1 MRSFLLSQSGQPS
14 LYVLAGPNG
23 AGKSTFARLFLPEYA
38 DCQEFVNAD
47 LIAAGLSPFNPDGAA
62 LQAGRHMLERIE
74 ALARARTNFGFE
86 TTLAGRSWLPLLHR
100 LRARGYR
107 LHLFFLWL
115 PSPELAV
122 HRVHDRV
129 LSGGHSVPEDVVR
142 RRFAR
147 GLQNFFRIYAP
158 IVDAWLIFD
167 SSQNPPFLIGFS
179 VADLQLLFD
188 RNLFETIE
196 RQGNAP

>member
-1 MRSFLLSQSGQPS
+1 LSESGQPC

-62 LQAGRHMLERIE
+62 LQAGRLMMERIE
-74 ALARARTNFGFE
+74 TLAKARTNFGFE

-100 LRARGYR
+100 LRNLGYR

-115 PSPELAV
+115 PSPELALQ
-122 HRVHDRV
+122 RVHERV
-129 LSGGHSVPEDVVR
+129 RSGGHSVPEDVVR
-142 RRFAR
+142 RRFDR
-147 GLQNFFRIYAP
+147 GLRNFFRVYAP
-158 IVDAWLIFD
+158 VMDAWLIFNNNL
-167 SSQNPPFLIGFS
+167 NPPFLVGFW
-179 VADLQLLFD
+179 VAGQRFVFD
-188 RNLFETIE
+188 RFLLDSIE